1 MRESRG
7 RAHHLLDVSDDH
19 SVHST
24 SGSVGMVVTITGT
37 NFTEG
42 LLGVESEEPVG
53 SQGTDTI
60 NEATVS
66 AGTIATQD
74 VGRIERLSFGRLD
87 PTNASGLDGR
97 LRPRRNRSTRLRTGP

>member
-53 SQGTDTI
+53 SVGTDTI

-74 VGRIERLSFGRLD
+74 SRTDRASLVRPARPYERLLARR
-87 PTNASGLDGR
+87 PTA
-97 LRPRRNRSTRLRTGP
+97 TKA